1 MHLFEEQNI
10 SRGVLHYI
18 TDMSNAFF
26 FLNHAI
32 MTVRLIMMSIL
43 RVNIVKFPSFTQQIH
58 SFLSLI
64 WLKVSVHIYTLIHTM
79 NVYLLFLFLF
89 ISSLLIDL
97 SVSNLGITRLL
108 QMSESFSVRLNSVGV
123 NLVFGVQIYMQ
134 AQI

>member
-1 MHLFEEQNI
+1 
-10 SRGVLHYI
+10 
-18 TDMSNAFF
+18 
-26 FLNHAI
+26 
-32 MTVRLIMMSIL
+32 MTVRLIIMSIL

-89 ISSLLIDL
+89 ISSVLIDL

>member
-1 MHLFEEQNI
+1 
-10 SRGVLHYI
+10 
-18 TDMSNAFF
+18 
-26 FLNHAI
+26 
-32 MTVRLIMMSIL
+32 MSIL

-123 NLVFGVQIYMQ
+123 NLVFGGSDLHAGTDLIWFLLLLN
-134 AQI
+134 